1 MYIEN
6 RDIDIIENK
15 YSSLPICSRLPVYH
29 RVGSNLR
36 RSAFFFHSLSL
47 SFPPPPPLWFYS
59 PSVFYP
65 IFFLVYFL
73 IIPRYFL
80 CRASIKIQLTELNRF
95 RALAAAFPI
104 SFHSSQFRSFSTGK
118 TRSMG
123 NGARGGRGVSLN
135 VSRFP
140 FRLAPAKDLSG
151 GDAAVWRANRIGD

>member
-36 RSAFFFHSLSL
+36 RSAFFSSLSL
-47 SFPPPPPLWFYS
+47 SPSSS
-59 PSVFYP
+59 PSLVLFTLCFLSHFFSRLFFNNPP
-65 IFFLVYFL
+65 ILSLSRIDQNPADRIKSISSACRRVPYLVPL
-73 IIPRYFL
+73 V
-80 CRASIKIQLTELNRF
+80 
-95 RALAAAFPI
+95 PI
-104 SFHSSQFRSFSTGK
+104 SFVFNGENTIDGERS
-118 TRSMG
+118 
-123 NGARGGRGVSLN
+123 AGREEVSLN